1 MEEERLVHTVL
12 DTAASHEDAL
22 GMIFSN
28 YIDIGGDLVGLTVA
42 RAVEASKVVQS
53 YERIRDM
60 RAGMKA
66 IDSGVAS
73 IHPEV
78 SEAPKPVMALFKA
91 LAEIG
96 IKVFLGPVYWADGDV
111 GCVIAVGEFKD
122 KVYGFKSPGES
133 SELVEVGET
142 TSPLFTMSFRSDGT
156 LRDYEGESKVMEFN
170 VPAEPADTQDHS

>member
-1 MEEERLVHTVL
+1 MEEERLIRTVL
-12 DTAASHEDAL
+12 DTATSHDDAL
-22 GMIFSN
+22 GMIYSN

-42 RAVEASKVVQS
+42 RAVEASKAVQS

-60 RAGMKA
+60 RIGMRA
-66 IDSGVAS
+66 IDSGVAR

-78 SEAPKPVMALFKA
+78 SEAPKTVMALFKA

-96 IKVFLGPVYWADGDV
+96 IKVYLGPVHWADGDV
-111 GCVIAVGEFKD
+111 GYNIAVGEFKD
-122 KVYGFKSPGES
+122 KVYGYKPGDS
-133 SELVEVGET
+133 TTLVEVGDT

-156 LRDYEGESKVMEFN
+156 LRDYEGENKVMEFN